1 MRLLFF
7 RYVCRQV
14 KLKLMINIGNERR
27 VKMIHNNYIQK
38 TYAGWLGKVIGIRM
52 GAPIEGWSKEK
63 IAKFY
68 GNEMKDYVV
77 DYQDFAADDDSN
89 GPIFFVRGLEHYK
102 NLTAREMGFTCLNY
116 IPKEHGFF
124 WWGNELSTEHTAYKN
139 LLSGMEAPHSG
150 SANVNGMEMAEQIG
164 GQIFI
169 DCFGFVAPG
178 NPSLA
183 CELAEASAR
192 VTHDHDGIAG
202 ARFIAA
208 CIALAYEKDDILSIM
223 REALTY
229 ISREGNYYKVV
240 TDMIQFYEEGKSSEE
255 AFAFIREKYWTDC
268 YKGIC
273 HIIPNAGIIAIA
285 LLYGKG
291 NFLKTMEIVNLL
303 GFDTDCN
310 AGNVGA
316 ILGVLCGTYEENQV
330 NGIPKHLITP
340 IKDVMIAS
348 SMVGSLNISTLSE
361 NTLLFCKLGYELTGM
376 EMPAPY
382 KEWWEALENEGKRIS
397 HFAFVDAIHG
407 FRIKGSY
414 KNAELRVMNTVED
427 SYEGNRCLKIISNNM
442 HPGNQVYVYQKTYYE
457 PEDLH
462 DARYQPCFSPIA
474 YPGDKVSCYI
484 KNVTGQKLMAYLY
497 CVDSTANKKYRFA
510 EMEINGDNFV
520 DLWIK
525 LENNIPIIH
534 NAIIKE
540 VGLELVSLENEDIYF
555 GEQVIVYMD
564 SFIIESKPQVSID
577 LSTLTFDD
585 YSLHSV
591 VQKELSGF
599 THYQPT
605 VDGIAITDEGVR
617 LSSSE
622 KIFTGDYYWQDY
634 ECNLKFSMLQGEKFD
649 LLLRS
654 QGSFRSY
661 GIRITGNE
669 LQIIRNF
676 ENTELILSKTPFK
689 REIGKVY
696 QLKTRVE
703 KSQIHVILED
713 VTLVVEEDTYAYGMI
728 GMQVDEETIVELK
741 QVSVNYI

>member
-1 MRLLFF
+1 
-7 RYVCRQV
+7 
-14 KLKLMINIGNERR
+14 MIQD
-27 VKMIHNNYIQK
+27 YIQK

-52 GAPIEGWSKEK
+52 GAPIEGWSREK
-63 IAKFY
+63 ISKFY

-77 DYQDFAADDDSN
+77 DYKDFAADDDSN

-102 NLTAREMGFTCLNY
+102 NITPREMGYTCLNY

-139 LLSGMEAPHSG
+139 LLSGMEAPESG
-150 SANVNGMEMAEQIG
+150 SAKVNGMEMAEQIG

-208 CIALAYEKDDILSIM
+208 CISLAYESDHILSIM
-223 REALTY
+223 KEALTY
-229 ISREGNYYKVV
+229 ISKEGNYYKVV
-240 TDMIQFYEEGKSSEE
+240 TEMMQCYEEGKTSEE
-255 AFAFIREKYWTDC
+255 AFAVLREKYWSDC

-285 LLYGKG
+285 LLYGEG
-291 NFLKTMEIVNLL
+291 NFQNTMEIVNLL

-316 ILGVLCGTYEENQV
+316 ILGVLCGTYEENQE
-330 NGIPKHLITP
+330 NGIPRHLITP
-340 IKDVMIAS
+340 IKDVMVAS
-348 SMVGSLNISTLSE
+348 SIVGSLNISTLSE
-361 NTLLFCKLGYELTGM
+361 NTLLFCKLGYDLAGV
-376 EMPAPY
+376 EMPEPY
-382 KEWWEALENEGKRIS
+382 KAWWEALEQEGKRIS

-407 FRIKGSY
+407 FRIRGSY
-414 KNAELRVMNTVED
+414 KNAELRVSSTTED
-427 SYEGNRCLKIISNNM
+427 AYEGERCLKIISNNM

-462 DARYQPCFSPIA
+462 DARYQPSFSPIA
-474 YPGDKVSCYI
+474 YPGDKVSCYV
-484 KNVTGQKLMAYLY
+484 KNVTGQKLKAYLY
-497 CVDSTANKKYRFA
+497 CIDSTANKKYQFG
-510 EMEINGDNFV
+510 EMEIYGDKIV

-525 LENNIPIIH
+525 LENHIPVIH
-534 NAIIKE
+534 NARIKE

-577 LSTLTFDD
+577 FSALTFDD

-605 VDGIAITDEGVR
+605 VKGIAISDEGLC
-617 LSSSE
+617 LSSAE
-622 KIFTGDYYWQDY
+622 KIFTGDYYWHDY
-634 ECNLKFSMLQGEKFD
+634 ECDLEFSIIQGQKFD
-649 LLLRS
+649 LLVRS
-654 QGSFRSY
+654 QGSLRSY
-661 GIRITGNE
+661 GIRITDNE
-669 LQIIRNF
+669 LQIIRHF
-676 ENTELILSKTPFK
+676 ENKESILSSAPFK
-689 REIGKVY
+689 REIGKEY
-696 QLKTRVE
+696 QLKTRVVG
-703 KSQIHVILED
+703 SQIYVMLDDVKLE
-713 VTLVVEEDTYAYGMI
+713 VEDDTYTYGMI
-728 GMQVDEETIVELK
+728 GMQVNDDTVVKLK
-741 QVSVNYI
+741 KMLVRYI

>member
-1 MRLLFF
+1 
-7 RYVCRQV
+7 
-14 KLKLMINIGNERR
+14 MIRND
-27 VKMIHNNYIQK
+27 YIQK

-52 GAPIEGWSKEK
+52 GAPIEGWSREK

-68 GNEMKDYVV
+68 GDEMKDYVV

-102 NLTAREMGFTCLNY
+102 NITPREMGYTCLNY

-124 WWGNELSTEHTAYKN
+124 WWGNELSTEHTAYNN
-139 LLSGMEAPHSG
+139 LLSGMEAPQSG
-150 SANVNGMEMAEQIG
+150 SAGVNGMEMAEQIG

-202 ARFIAA
+202 ARYIAA

-223 REALTY
+223 KEALTF
-229 ISREGNYYKVV
+229 IASDGNYYKVI
-240 TDMIQFYEEGKSSEE
+240 TEMIHFYEEGKSSEE
-255 AFAFIREKYWTDC
+255 AFACLREKFWTDC

-285 LLYGKG
+285 LLYGEG
-291 NFLKTMEIVNLL
+291 NFANTMEIVNLL

-316 ILGVLCGTYEENQV
+316 ILGVLRGTYEENQAD
-330 NGIPKHLITP
+330 GIPKHLITP
-340 IKDVMIAS
+340 IKDIMIAS
-348 SMVGSLNISTLSE
+348 SIVGSLNISTLSE
-361 NTLLFCKLGYELTGM
+361 NTLMFCKLGYELAEM
-376 EMPAPY
+376 EMPEPY
-382 KEWWEALENEGKRIS
+382 RSWWEALENEGKRIS

-414 KNAELRVMNTVED
+414 KNAELRVTNTTED
-427 SYEGNRCLKIISNNM
+427 AYEGDRCLKIISNNM

-474 YPGDKVSCYI
+474 YSGDKVSCYI

-497 CVDSTANKKYRFA
+497 CIDSTANKKYRFA

-525 LENNIPIIH
+525 LENELPFIH
-534 NAIIKE
+534 NARIKE
-540 VGLELVSLENEDIYF
+540 VGLELVSLENEDKYF

-564 SFIIESKPQVSID
+564 SFAIESKPQISID
-577 LSTLTFDD
+577 FSTLTFDD
-585 YSLHSV
+585 YSLHSS

-605 VDGIAITDEGVR
+605 AKGIEVSNEGVQ
-617 LSSSE
+617 LSHSE
-622 KIFTGDYYWQDY
+622 KIFTGDYYWNDY
-634 ECNLKFSMLQGEKFD
+634 ECNLEYSIKQGQKFD

-654 QGSFRSY
+654 QGSLRSY
-661 GIRITGNE
+661 GIRMTDNE
-669 LQIIRNF
+669 LQIIRHF
-676 ENTELILSKTPFK
+676 ENTESILSSAPLK
-689 REIGKVY
+689 RETGKVY
-696 QLKTRVE
+696 QLRTRVV
-703 KSQIHVILED
+703 KSQIQVMLNDVKLVAED
-713 VTLVVEEDTYAYGMI
+713 NTYAYGMI
-728 GMQVDEETIVELK
+728 GMQVDDETVVQLK
-741 QVSVNYI
+741 KISVRNI